1 VLVLGPS
8 ILSAQEKTEKEGPP
22 LPLHTIE
29 GSGGLVLTPMA
40 YLVNPGPEGEV
51 FGQPSF
57 SAQYVMVGGKDLQV
71 FAVTWTLWNRLE
83 VGYAFNRFG
92 LNDLNDDLRDAGL
105 FTNVDEIYL
114 HHFNA
119 RLNVLRETEN
129 IPAVTLG
136 VHYKYNQDIDNLNRD
151 INDTLE
157 TIDYEDNDGFD
168 FTLTASKTV
177 TSLPRPVIVSAGARA
192 TRASQFGLL
201 GFTDDYVVNFE
212 GGLAMLVTDRLV
224 LGTEYRQKQETL
236 GEINDLIAH
245 DDSWWDIHAAYI
257 LNNNSSVYAVAG
269 DAGGVANH
277 SDEMFYGM
285 VFKYEF

>member
-1 VLVLGPS
+1 
-8 ILSAQEKTEKEGPP
+8 
-22 LPLHTIE
+22 
-29 GSGGLVLTPMA
+29 
-40 YLVNPGPEGEV
+40 
-51 FGQPSF
+51 
-57 SAQYVMVGGKDLQV
+57 
-71 FAVTWTLWNRLE
+71 
-83 VGYAFNRFG
+83 
-92 LNDLNDDLRDAGL
+92 
-105 FTNVDEIYL
+105 
-114 HHFNA
+114 
-119 RLNVLRETEN
+119 
-129 IPAVTLG
+129 
-136 VHYKYNQDIDNLNRD
+136 
-151 INDTLE
+151 
-157 TIDYEDNDGFD
+157 
-168 FTLTASKTV
+168 
-177 TSLPRPVIVSAGARA
+177 
-192 TRASQFGLL
+192 LL